1 MKQHNTPQ
9 PALDRL
15 VIIKPSRWI
24 TYLAMVLLTTLALAA
39 QAQASDTW
47 TFKRSLNSSTYGYT
61 LVEDDTGGAP
71 STKVER
77 FEVRSGDCGA
87 QPGWSDCDSDRER
100 SELSENGSAP
110 AGSEYWYGWSFYLP
124 PNHPNIYPAKVAF
137 GQFHQRN
144 SRSPAFMFQNDAGG
158 LLIDKNFG
166 HSTER
171 VPLISQDDLLGRWH
185 HIEVHAKWDKLDGF
199 FRVYVNGDLRYET
212 SGSTTS
218 GAGIYFKYGLY
229 RSFLSRY
236 KTRFGTQEVPTQ
248 VALFAKVRRATTRQ
262 GLQ

>member
-1 MKQHNTPQ
+1 MRPNC
-9 PALDRL
+9 
-15 VIIKPSRWI
+15 WI
-24 TYLAMVLLTTLALAA
+24 TCLAIGLSVICTLTA
-39 QAQASDTW
+39 QAQELAPWS
-47 TFKRSLNSSTYGYT
+47 FKRSLNTSAYGYT
-61 LVEDDTGGAP
+61 LVEDNTAGAP
-71 STKVER
+71 SANVER

-110 AGSEYWYGWSFYLP
+110 PGSEYWYGWSFYLP

-212 SGSTTS
+212 TGSTSS
-218 GAGIYFKYGLY
+218 GADIYFKYGLY

-236 KTRFGTQEVPTQ
+236 KTKFGTQEVPTQ
-248 VALFAKVRRATTRQ
+248 EVLFAKVCRATTRE

>member
-1 MKQHNTPQ
+1 MFDSSAIVRQ
-9 PALDRL
+9 P
-15 VIIKPSRWI
+15 RWI
-24 TYLAMVLLTTLALAA
+24 TCLAMVLLAATALAA
-39 QAQASDTW
+39 QAQASGNW
-47 TFKRSLNSSTYGYT
+47 SFKRSLNTSAYGYT
-61 LVEDDTGGAP
+61 LVEDHTGSAP

-77 FEVRSGDCGA
+77 FEVRAGDCGA

-110 AGSEYWYGWSFYLP
+110 LGSEYWYGWSFYLP

-212 SGSTTS
+212 TGSTSS
-218 GAGIYFKYGLY
+218 GADIYFKYGLY

-236 KTRFGTQEVPTQ
+236 KTKIGTQEVPTQ
-248 VALFAKVRRATTRQ
+248 VVLFANVRRATTRQ